1 MGRGRPG
8 WVGLVR
14 AQRRPGREYPG
25 ASRAVEVTVSAES
38 TDSPDDPG
46 GRDERWARGIA
57 LIREVHGEEGAA
69 LVESLGDLGRYVGEF
84 GFGDVYSRGTL
95 PLRER
100 QIATISMLT
109 AMGGKEPQLRI
120 HMRAALDSGVTPRE
134 LEELTIHAVVYCGF
148 PAAINA
154 LLVLREL
161 LEEAEAPAR

>member
-1 MGRGRPG
+1 MSGGGAERYERGMR
-8 WVGLVR
+8 
-14 AQRRPGREYPG
+14 
-25 ASRAVEVTVSAES
+25 
-38 TDSPDDPG
+38 
-46 GRDERWARGIA
+46 
-57 LIREVHGEEGAA
+57 LIRDIHGEQGAA

-120 HMRAALDSGVTPRE
+120 HMRAALDAGLQPKE
-134 LEELTIHAVVYCGF
+134 LEELAIHAVVYCGF

-161 LEEAEAPAR
+161 VAEDDEVAPGS

>member
-1 MGRGRPG
+1 MSD
-8 WVGLVR
+8 
-14 AQRRPGREYPG
+14 E
-25 ASRAVEVTVSAES
+25 T
-38 TDSPDDPG
+38 
-46 GRDERWARGIA
+46 RDERYRRGLR
-57 LIREVHGEEGAA
+57 LIRDVHGDEGAE

-95 PLRER
+95 ALRER

-120 HMRAALDSGVTPRE
+120 HMRAALDAGVTLRE

-161 LEEAEAPAR
+161 VAEDQEPAWGD

>member
-1 MGRGRPG
+1 MS
-8 WVGLVR
+8 
-14 AQRRPGREYPG
+14 EG
-25 ASRAVEVTVSAES
+25 A
-38 TDSPDDPG
+38 
-46 GRDERWARGIA
+46 DERYERGMRR
-57 LIREVHGEEGAA
+57 IREIHGEEGAA

-95 PLRER
+95 ALRER

-120 HMRAALDSGVTPRE
+120 HMKAALEAGIRPDE
-134 LEELTIHAVVYCGF
+134 IEELTIHSAVYCGF

-161 LEEAEAPAR
+161 AGDHADGAGDP

>member
-1 MGRGRPG
+1 M
-8 WVGLVR
+8 
-14 AQRRPGREYPG
+14 
-25 ASRAVEVTVSAES
+25 
-38 TDSPDDPG
+38 TDET
-46 GRDERWARGIA
+46 RDARYQRGIQ
-57 LIREVHGEEGAA
+57 LIREVHGDEGAE

-84 GFGDVYSRGTL
+84 GFGDVYSRETL
-95 PLRER
+95 ALRER

-120 HMRAALDSGVTPRE
+120 HMGAALDAGVTPDE

-161 LEEAEAPAR
+161 VAEDEGPDSGS